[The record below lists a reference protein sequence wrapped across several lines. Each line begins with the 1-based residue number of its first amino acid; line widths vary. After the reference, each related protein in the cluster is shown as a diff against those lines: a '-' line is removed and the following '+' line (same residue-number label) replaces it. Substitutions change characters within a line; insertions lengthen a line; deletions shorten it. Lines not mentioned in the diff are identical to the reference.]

1 MDRLITGG
9 IIKEGCLLIS
19 LAILRT
25 FLAQGQ
31 EKEYVLKQE
40 QEKLRKRELLR
51 IAWPCDYVGIDL

>member
-1 MDRLITGG
+1 M
-9 IIKEGCLLIS
+9 LIS